1 MLRNLILQLVVSKN
15 KKNKIWKKNKRIFF
29 YQVRLSLGAL
39 WGLLAGLGFAA
50 WRGRA
55 PVGIRGPLEGGI
67 VLGVGVI
74 QRDPFYFHS
83 DSGEG
88 NT

>member
-15 KKNKIWKKNKRIFF
+15 KKNKILKKNKRIFF

-55 PVGIRGPLEGGI
+55 LVGICGPLKAG
-67 VLGVGVI
+67 LCWA
-74 QRDPFYFHS
+74 
-83 DSGEG
+83 SG
-88 NT
+88 